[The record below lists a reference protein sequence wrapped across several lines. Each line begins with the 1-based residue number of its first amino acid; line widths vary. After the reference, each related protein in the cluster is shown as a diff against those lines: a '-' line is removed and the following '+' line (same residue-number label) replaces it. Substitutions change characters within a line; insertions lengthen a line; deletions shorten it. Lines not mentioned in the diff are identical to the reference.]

1 VKEYIKS
8 AKLISKHLL
17 NRLPKEEQKQLKS
30 ALEDDINKQ
39 AYLSIKN
46 NNQIEQRLNQRKK
59 LDIDSAY
66 NRFIEASERNR
77 FKLSHIAI
85 KYAAIASILLLIGLV
100 IHHLSNVVTNELPTL
115 ANVTIQPG
123 ESKAILVLGNG
134 AKINLDDD
142 DNTSSLNVNGARIS
156 NSNNCLK
163 YRNKTNNLSQT
174 EYNTIITPK
183 GGEYQLHLSD
193 GTKVWL
199 NADSELTYPVSFNG
213 TNRIVKLRGEA
224 FFEVAHNPD
233 QPFIVQT
240 QEQQTKVLGT
250 SFNVSAYPG
259 DKETVTTL
267 VNGSIE
273 ARLNNINFIKTLL
286 PNEQLI
292 VNLQNL
298 QTQTRQ
304 VDSYIYSA
312 WKDGRFVYRN
322 KELGEILEDMER
334 WYNFKVTYDCET
346 TKNYNFSIDIKKY
359 DSFEKV
365 IKLLE
370 LTGTI
375 DLEVNGNIL
384 LAKSIV

>member
-1 VKEYIKS
+1 MKEYIKS